1 MIAYTPKRTGLML
14 KIRRARMLYYLNHN
28 KYRHLSD
35 AKILEKVTN
44 EMREIAH
51 FPMHKVRQIARS
63 V

>member
-1 MIAYTPKRTGLML
+1 MIAYTPKRTGLLM
-14 KIRRARMLYYLNHN
+14 KIRRARTLYYMDHRL
-28 KYRHLSD
+28 YRHMSD

-51 FPMHKVRQIARS
+51 FPMRKVRQIARS

>member
-1 MIAYTPKRTGLML
+1 M
-14 KIRRARMLYYLNHN
+14 
-28 KYRHLSD
+28 SD

-51 FPMHKVRQIARS
+51 FPMRKVRQIARS